1 MMSGMV
7 VSKNQKVSSFK
18 DSKEENMKFSLKRLL
33 PLACAAGLFMAC
45 SLTVFAGNLPTLSA
59 ETDKVSVSH
68 EDTST
73 KVKVKVK
80 EWKSSNPFVVKF
92 AVDDSSV
99 AKVELDSQKSD
110 SFKSKIK
117 AKGTG
122 TTVVKVWLDGYSR
135 SCQYI
140 IVDSVYYQKDTEQ
153 GYSIRHYGYMTGE
166 KGEAAKIDDFKIVNE
181 NGENRLCVYFTL
193 LDKGSGDGSTA
204 VFTAKCEEDD
214 GDSLGKVK
222 VTATGMSEGGSGY
235 KVTFKLPGKTSVI
248 KLVNDDL

>member
-1 MMSGMV
+1 
-7 VSKNQKVSSFK
+7 
-18 DSKEENMKFSLKRLL
+18 MKFSLKRLL

-110 SFKSKIK
+110 SFKLKIK

-122 TTVVKVWLDGYSR
+122 AEYTEKFFGFSIASEKEIHLLVTPAQGRNAIMKAIMEQAGLESKAQ
-135 SCQYI
+135 S
-140 IVDSVYYQKDTEQ
+140 IV
-153 GYSIRHYGYMTGE
+153 
-166 KGEAAKIDDFKIVNE
+166 F
-181 NGENRLCVYFTL
+181 
-193 LDKGSGDGSTA
+193 
-204 VFTAKCEEDD
+204 
-214 GDSLGKVK
+214 SLPVSHALGLRQP
-222 VTATGMSEGGSGY
+222 E
-235 KVTFKLPGKTSVI
+235 
-248 KLVNDDL
+248 